1 MSSLSINVTTDDREL
16 RAKLR
21 RIERRLPGTLTAAC
35 IKGADIVADAAR
47 AKAPRGATGNLAAGV
62 AVRPAKRG
70 AWVRVDAVADDDREY
85 AGHVEYGT
93 SRMPARPFLRPAV
106 DGNRSKVLR
115 TIADAL
121 HDALVKP

>member
-1 MSSLSINVTTDDREL
+1 MSSLSINVTTDDRKL

-21 RIERRLPGTLTAAC
+21 RIEKELPGTITAAC
-35 IKGADIVADAAR
+35 IKGADVIAGAAR
-47 AKAPRGATGNLAAGV
+47 AKVPHGATGNLAAGV
-62 AVRPAKRG
+62 AVQPTKRG

-106 DGNRSKVLR
+106 DGSRSRVLR
-115 TIADAL
+115 AVADAL